1 MIEKVKLIVDVL
13 LLLAIAIAYIMYYR
27 KKRGSLNE
35 KEKWHKISYSE
46 PILMG
51 REAANKKF
59 AARVAEDIVSR
70 TEIVT
75 NPINKKQQLSVE
87 VKFKKK

>member
-13 LLLAIAIAYIMYYR
+13 LLLAITIAYIMCYR
-27 KKRGSLNE
+27 KKKGAP

-59 AARVAEDIVSR
+59 AARVVEDIVSR